1 MTNKYDQD
9 YIALLKDVKENGYRK
24 QNRTGIDTISSFSKN
39 LTIDLSEGFPILTTK
54 RVFFRGVF
62 EEMQLFLKGET
73 NTKELE
79 EKGVNYWKGNTS
91 RDFLDSRGLSFL
103 PEGEMGCGYGHQFRN
118 FGGEHPFVPQTKGLK
133 GIDQLAQVIEKIKAN
148 PWDRRIIISL
158 WCPTQ
163 LDYATL
169 PPCHLYTQ
177 FYCNPEKKEISCFLL
192 MRSSDLFLG
201 LPTNMIQ
208 YGLLTHYIAKLCG
221 YTPKELSYT
230 GVDAHIYT
238 NHIDAVN
245 IQLERESYDLPKLLI
260 KKDLNSLEDI
270 LSLTFD
276 DVKLEGYRYH
286 PAIKADMAV

>member
-9 YIALLKDVKENGYRK
+9 YIALLKDIKETGYTR

-39 LTIDLSEGFPILTTK
+39 LRIDLTEGFPILTTK

-62 EEMQLFLKGET
+62 EEMQLFLKGDT

-79 EKGVNYWKGNTS
+79 EKGINYWKGNTS

-103 PEGEMGCGYGHQFRN
+103 PDGEMGCGYGHQFRN

-133 GIDQLAQVIEKIKAN
+133 GIDQLAQVVEKIKTN

-163 LDYATL
+163 LDYVAL

-177 FYCNPEKKEISCFLL
+177 FYCNPEKKELSCFLL

-201 LPTNMIQ
+201 LPTNIIQ
-208 YGLLTHYIAKLCG
+208 YALLTHYIAKLCG
-221 YTPKELSYT
+221 YTPKELCYT
-230 GVDAHIYT
+230 AVDSHIYL
-238 NHIDAVN
+238 NHIEAVN
-245 IQLERESYDLPKLLI
+245 IQLERESYDLPQLLI
-260 KKDLNSLEDI
+260 KKELNSLEDI
-270 LSLTFD
+270 LYLTFE
-276 DVKLEGYRYH
+276 DVKLENYKYQ
-286 PAIKADMAV
+286 PAIKADMAI